1 MALVVSAGVALGAVL
16 TALALLATIDA
27 AWAGIEAL
35 SRRRR
40 RLELER
46 RRRSR
51 VVRKIYRECSERRRA
66 TEHNRR
72 ATDRI

>member
-16 TALALLATIDA
+16 TALATIDA

>member
-40 RLELER
+40 R
-46 RRRSR
+46 
-51 VVRKIYRECSERRRA
+51 V
-66 TEHNRR
+66 EHNRR